1 MKLTAEDILYLSRSG
16 YNMAQIDAIGN
27 NLAQVKEPAVPVAPA
42 DPAASA
48 PAEPEPAASAPAEPE
63 PAPNK
68 QPVPPHPSSPEKAAA
83 SAAAGADPGTSA
95 PVIQGIL
102 DELRALK
109 TSMQRGN
116 LLAAE
121 QPPRPEDSADNILRG
136 FVIPPTKKGD

>member
-42 DPAASA
+42 D
-48 PAEPEPAASAPAEPE
+48 PAASAPAEPE